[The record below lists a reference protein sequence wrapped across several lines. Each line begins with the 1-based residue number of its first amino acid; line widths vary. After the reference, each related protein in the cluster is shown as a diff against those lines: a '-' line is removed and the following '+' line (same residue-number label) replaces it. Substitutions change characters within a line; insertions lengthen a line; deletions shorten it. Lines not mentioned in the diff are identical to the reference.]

1 MKIRRIQIP
10 HFRALQNVD
19 LTFEPG
25 FEQQIFPL
33 GSRNG
38 GGKSTLL
45 QLIFTLLKCSSRPE
59 QHHYLRNILS
69 EFIHPPD
76 EPEKLIASITLSFD
90 GHAAEEPAALAEG
103 FDAQR
108 SPEVPQTAAQDVD
121 LEFLSLGPQFL
132 EEDFD
137 GEGTAVD
144 FEVFGQDPEHI
155 FPELRERLAQLQD
168 YGARIDSTELTPE
181 ARKQVAQDIAK
192 ELRLTDPGYDQDM
205 SATEIASI
213 LDREIRDAEKNV
225 TISRKKIQTV
235 NEHRFRIKRLLKENK
250 LFLITTFHPPS
261 SHSAQEPGPGYYALV
276 ARVAGG
282 SPGRLKEQLATASK
296 SIFLLGPSMQQYLF
310 LERAYRRSLVA
321 TSESSENIQLRI
333 WPEEIDS
340 AAVIYARE
348 IARAETDLPGFFA
361 YDWLSIEPL
370 LRLFRQARD
379 QDFANA
385 VKTGNYGNHY
395 TTMLAEIN
403 TLLHQKHVR
412 PLEDLSGIQFTTQSP
427 GGEEV
432 ALDLEDLSRGELKRL
447 MIYAWLKAN
456 QTDGGVVLIDEIE
469 VSFHPDWQSGIVRE
483 LWEWAPQ
490 NQYILA
496 THSYEVCEALTPA
509 HIRELA
515 PKLATNPKPKTN
527 ASGS

>member
-10 HFRALQNVD
+10 HFRALQDVD

-45 QLIFTLLKCSSRPE
+45 QLIFTLLKCSSRPK

-69 EFIHPPD
+69 DFIHPPD
-76 EPEKLIASITLSFD
+76 VSEKRIASITLSFD
-90 GHAAEEPAALAEG
+90 DRAAEEPAAPAEG
-103 FDAQR
+103 LGAQIV
-108 SPEVPQTAAQDVD
+108 PEVPRTAAQD
-121 LEFLSLGPQFL
+121 LELQFLSLGP
-132 EEDFD
+132 
-137 GEGTAVD
+137 
-144 FEVFGQDPEHI
+144 
-155 FPELRERLAQLQD
+155 
-168 YGARIDSTELTPE
+168 
-181 ARKQVAQDIAK
+181 
-192 ELRLTDPGYDQDM
+192 
-205 SATEIASI
+205 
-213 LDREIRDAEKNV
+213 
-225 TISRKKIQTV
+225 
-235 NEHRFRIKRLLKENK
+235 RLLKEMFDDESSAFGFEVFRKGPKAQWADHQSRIKHFLKAKNL
-250 LFLITTFHPPS
+250 LFITTFSPHSSPP
-261 SHSAQEPGPGYYALV
+261 AQGPGYAALA
-276 ARVAGG
+276 ARVAGK
-282 SPGRLKEQLATASK
+282 SHGRLEEQLARASK

-321 TSESSENIQLRI
+321 TSESYKYAPLENETNQK
-333 WPEEIDS
+333 ES
-340 AAVIYARE
+340 AAIMYARVV
-348 IARAETDLPGFFA
+348 ATAETKLPGFFA

-370 LRLFRQARD
+370 LRLFQQARD
-379 QDFANA
+379 QDFADV
-385 VKTGNYGNHY
+385 VKTGRYGNHY
-395 TTMLAEIN
+395 TTMLNEIN
-403 TLLHQKHVR
+403 SLLHHKHVR

-515 PKLATNPKPKTN
+515 PKLATNPNPKTN